1 MAVNAGTNYFLFPPV
16 GTADGKVIMHD
27 SFLGPIPVIFAG
39 KGTPTEDIAP
49 FVNCPKGSVYI
60 QMDAADD
67 AVAWFI
73 KVDDANAGDDSDW
86 GSFSHT

>member
-1 MAVNAGTNYFLFPPV
+1 MAANTGVGIFLSPPI
-16 GTADGKVIMHD
+16 GRSDGLNINHD
-27 SFLGPIPVIFAG
+27 PILGDIPCIFAG
-39 KGTPTEDIAP
+39 PGTPTEDIAP
-49 FVNCPKGSVYI
+49 FVHVPKGSVYI
-60 QMDAADD
+60 QTNAADD